1 MKIAILSDTHRHYS
15 AINDA
20 IKLLDDIDVLIHLG
34 DNTDDVQ
41 AIERSFKGKIYSV
54 KGNCDFSSSIPNERI
69 EVIGGKK
76 FFITHGHRYDVKY
89 DLLSLIYRAQE
100 LEADVALFGHTHQA
114 YISYEQGVWIVNPGS
129 VSLPRDNVKSIAVIE
144 ITEEEINPYIKCI
157 K

>member
-15 AINDA
+15 AINEA
-20 IKLLDDIDVLIHLG
+20 IMLLDDIDVLIHLG

-41 AIERSFKGKIYSV
+41 VIERSFKGKIYNV
-54 KGNCDFSSSIPNERI
+54 KGNCDFSTSIPNERI

-89 DLLSLIYRAQE
+89 DLLRLRYRAEE
-100 LEADVALFGHTHQA
+100 LGADVALFGHTHQS
-114 YISYEQGVWIVNPGS
+114 YISYEQGLWIINPGS

-144 ITEEEINPYIKCI
+144 ITEDGINPYIRCI